1 MKSCKAGAGRK
12 RQMKKLKQ
20 NKKGQFEGVAVVIG
34 AIAVIFGII
43 MLLSGIAIV
52 PAGSVGVYD
61 LFGTVSQYPMMSGF
75 HFKNPFASVIGM
87 SVKTQEMKEEANV
100 PSKEGLSIQLEISI
114 LYKLQPDKAV
124 EVYKTVGVG
133 YPDVIITPQFRSV
146 VRDITV
152 RYEAKDL
159 YTKNRAEIEQQI
171 FDELKEMLEPR
182 GVTLEKVLLRGMT
195 LPTVVSDAIGLK
207 MKALQ
212 EAEQMD
218 FVNQKAQKEAERKV
232 IEAGG
237 IAQANAII
245 SGSLTRNYLT
255 WYWIQGLQTNQMQIV
270 YVPIGDN
277 GMPLFKD
284 IDNIQPNYTP
294 TNKT

>member
-1 MKSCKAGAGRK
+1 MK
-12 RQMKKLKQ
+12 QLKQ
-20 NKKGQFEGVAVVIG
+20 NKKGQFEAISVVIG
-34 AIAVIFGII
+34 IIAVIFVLI
-43 MLLSGIAIV
+43 MLASGIAIV

-61 LFGTVSQYPMMSGF
+61 LFGNVAQYPMMSGF
-75 HFKNPFASVIGM
+75 HFKNPLASVIGM
-87 SVKTQEMKEEANV
+87 SVKTQEEKEDASV
-100 PSKEGLSIQLEISI
+100 PSKEGLSIQLEVSI

-124 EVYKTVGVG
+124 EVYKTVGTN
-133 YPDVIITPQFRSV
+133 YPAVVITPQFRSV

-182 GVTLEKVLLRGMT
+182 GVTLERVLLRGMT
-195 LPTVVSDAIGLK
+195 LPPVVSDAIGLK
-207 MKALQ
+207 LKAEQ
-212 EAEQMD
+212 EAQQMD

-232 IEAGG
+232 IEAQG
-237 IAQANAII
+237 IASANHII

-270 YVPIGDN
+270 YVPVGDN

-284 IDNIQPNYTP
+284 IDNIQPNYAP
-294 TNKT
+294 VNKT